1 MSKALHSAYTLH
13 GKTLKNILLTYTL
26 TQFKDSRLPPSTAS
40 VVTCVGVWVVTEWS
54 VSCLSNSQVITKS

>member
-1 MSKALHSAYTLH
+1 MSKALHFTWESTYKH
-13 GKTLKNILLTYTL
+13 LTYLHTY
-26 TQFKDSRLPPSTAS
+26 TVQRQSRLPPSTAY